1 MTALTRLIDAYR
13 LYLSRGVDDCDAIT
27 LAIDDAR
34 IDGDNFLTIAANC
47 FPHLVA
53 VATPTTPM
61 THYESFAAFMEH

>member
-13 LYLSRGVDDCDAIT
+13 LYLSRGVDAADAVT

-34 IDGDNFLTIAANC
+34 IDGDNFLAVATNC

-53 VATPTTPM
+53 VPTIQ
-61 THYESFAAFMEH
+61 HDSFADFMEH